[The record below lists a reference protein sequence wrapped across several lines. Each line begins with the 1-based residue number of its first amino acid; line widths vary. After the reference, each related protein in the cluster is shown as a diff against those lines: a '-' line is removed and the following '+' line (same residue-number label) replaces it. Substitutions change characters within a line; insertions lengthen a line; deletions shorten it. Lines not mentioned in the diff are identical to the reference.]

1 MSIVLQAP
9 NRSRRRLLLWGTA
22 ALGVVAIVL
31 GTSLTMYR
39 APPHETAA
47 LSAIG
52 ITPIAPPKPVPA
64 FSFVDE
70 AGNTFGLADLK
81 GRALLLN
88 LWATWC
94 APCRKEMP
102 SLDRLQAKLGGARLQ
117 VLAVSIDRQ
126 GVSVVRPFYRDL
138 GLRSLGI
145 NLDPSGQAPSV
156 FGIEGLP
163 ATLLID
169 AQGREIGKKLG
180 PLQWDSAAVVD
191 TLQHV
196 FRRGRSNSQTSEE
209 RNSP

>member
-1 MSIVLQAP
+1 MLIVLQAP
-9 NRSRRRLLLWGTA
+9 NRSRRGLLLSGAA
-22 ALGVVAIVL
+22 ALGLIAMVL
-31 GTSLTMYR
+31 GIHLTTDR
-39 APPHETAA
+39 ASPYETAE

-52 ITPIAPPKPVPA
+52 ITPIAPWKPAPT

-70 AGNTFGLADLK
+70 AGNTLGLADLK
-81 GRALLLN
+81 GRAVLLN

-94 APCRKEMP
+94 APCREEMP
-102 SLDRLQAKLGGARLQ
+102 SLDRLQAKLGGAPLQ

-145 NLDPSGQAPSV
+145 DLDPSGQAPSV
-156 FGIEGLP
+156 FEIEGLP

-180 PLQWDSAAVVD
+180 PLQWDSAAVID
-191 TLQHV
+191 TLQQV
-196 FRRGRSNSQTSEE
+196 FRLGGSNPQIFEE
-209 RNSP
+209 RN

>member
-9 NRSRRRLLLWGTA
+9 NRSRHGLLLSGAA

-31 GTSLTMYR
+31 GISLTMYR
-39 APPHETAA
+39 APSHETAA

-52 ITPIAPPKPVPA
+52 ITPIAPPMPVPT

-70 AGNTFGLADLK
+70 AGRTFGLADFK
-81 GRALLLN
+81 GRAVLLN

-94 APCRKEMP
+94 APCREEMP
-102 SLDRLQAKLGGARLQ
+102 SLDRLQARLGGAEFQ
-117 VLAVSIDRQ
+117 VLAISIDRQ

-145 NLDPSGQAPSV
+145 HLDPSGRAPSA

-169 AQGREIGKKLG
+169 AQGREIGRKLG
-180 PLQWDSAAVVD
+180 PLKWDSAVVID

-196 FRRGRSNSQTSEE
+196 FRLGPSNPQTSEE

>member
-1 MSIVLQAP
+1 MSIVAP
-9 NRSRRRLLLWGTA
+9 NRSRRGLLLSGAA
-22 ALGVVAIVL
+22 ALGVVAIIL
-31 GTSLTMYR
+31 GISLTMYR
-39 APPHETAA
+39 APPHEMAA

-52 ITPIAPPKPVPA
+52 ITPIAPPKPVPT

-70 AGNTFGLADLK
+70 AGHTFRLADLK
-81 GRALLLN
+81 GRAVLLN

-94 APCRKEMP
+94 APCREEMP

-138 GLRSLGI
+138 GLHSLGI
-145 NLDPSGQAPSV
+145 DLDPSGRAPSV

-169 AQGREIGKKLG
+169 AQGREIGRKVG
-180 PLQWDSAAVVD
+180 PLQWDSAAVTD

-196 FRRGRSNSQTSEE
+196 FLRSASNPQTSEE